1 MGLHRTE
8 RGNHLAELL
17 RLVRPIAYKQLDE
30 NELQLYNDAWGWVNI
45 PDSRGN
51 RDSMQYYIRRICG
64 LLDKYNL
71 INV

>member
-1 MGLHRTE
+1 MGLYRTE

-17 RLVRPIAYKQLDE
+17 RLVRPIAYGQLDE
-30 NELQLYNDAWGWVNI
+30 NELQIYSDAWGWVGL
-45 PDSRGN
+45 PDSRDN

-71 INV
+71 